1 MGTTFFSYTGIDKPE
16 TMEPRTE
23 RTASLKIRSSQDME
37 GIEAGST
44 PSLICTL
51 NVPGQVWWS
60 TDGRNLTTI
69 KDFEFGGRLDIKK
82 ASRNDTGDYKCMA
95 QTTEGELLEK
105 NIHIRVI
112 GTKLGFVCIIILSSF
127 MRGI

>member
-1 MGTTFFSYTGIDKPE
+1 MYFLAIGIDKPAVAI
-16 TMEPRTE
+16 EPKSE
-23 RTASLKIRSSQDME
+23 RTASLEIRSSQDSE

-44 PSLICTL
+44 PSLICKL

-69 KDFEFGGRLDIKK
+69 KDFEGGRLDIKK
-82 ASRNDTGDYKCMA
+82 ASRNDTGDYKCSA
-95 QTTEGELLEK
+95 QTTDGEFLEQ

-112 GTKLGFVCIIILSSF
+112 GTYRANLNAFF
-127 MRGI
+127 TYA